1 MPTQQNHFGSATVV
15 TSLFAVLLFSA
26 PAFAVDIVD
35 DPIQIDERATQLL
48 QVSNSLCWE
57 IYRFHQQQPEFPQT
71 YRSAKEIW
79 SRAGEL
85 RNALRSGLVETE
97 NLLQQVAQI
106 HELFTQVENSLSK
119 WGDGD
124 RSLVAPNVGTGPQ
137 TVMTPGVGIDIPF
150 VGVRVGTPRV
160 AVIEESV
167 PQLERR
173 RLHPNSHGSKRSLE
187 RELAAVKVAMNDL
200 REDAGITAVSAPP
213 LPSAPRPIGP
223 VPQPPQPAPVL
234 GEPQKIQPSA
244 AKKADASSGN
254 K

>member
-1 MPTQQNHFGSATVV
+1 MTVAT
-15 TSLFAVLLFSA
+15 TLFAVLLFSA

-35 DPIQIDERATQLL
+35 DPIQIDERAAQLL
-48 QVSNSLCWE
+48 QASNSLCWE

-85 RNALRSGLVETE
+85 RTALRGGPVETE
-97 NLLQQVAQI
+97 VLLQQVAQI
-106 HELFTQVENSLSK
+106 HELFSQVENSLSK

-124 RSLVAPNVGTGPQ
+124 RSLVSPNLGTGPQ

-160 AVIEESV
+160 VVTEESV

-187 RELAAVKVAMNDL
+187 RELAAVKVAVSDL
-200 REDAGITAVSAPP
+200 REDTGITGLPVPP
-213 LPSAPRPIGP
+213 LPSAPRSIGP
-223 VPQPPQPAPVL
+223 VPRPPQPEPVL
-234 GEPQKIQPSA
+234 GEPQKIQPSPPKKVDA
-244 AKKADASSGN
+244 APDN
-254 K
+254 Q